1 VKTQLKLALKVLA
14 RRKFFTF
21 ISLFGI
27 SVTLLVL
34 MVATAV
40 LDNVYSPRTPE
51 GRFDR
56 VLCIL
61 SMAQI
66 GPTATMTTNPGYG
79 FLNRYVRP
87 LPNIEASSIYS
98 EARQTRLYLGD
109 GRIDTF
115 FKRTDGGFWR
125 ICDFTFLEGRP
136 YTQQEDDAGAHVAV
150 ISDKLREKLFGRALA
165 VGKTIE
171 VEGDHFRIIGV
182 VPSVALTRI
191 AAYAEIWAPI
201 GTMRSSTYR
210 EEFTGD
216 FNAIVLAKS
225 RGDLPRV
232 KRDFAAVMQRVQSPD
247 PKTYTEVQAGL
258 DTPFEASARAMFA
271 GTQFRD
277 RAPFFL
283 ALILVLAGVLFMTLP
298 ALNLITLNLSRT
310 LERASEIGVRKAFG
324 APRRALMS
332 QFVFENIVITVVGGL
347 IGFVLAAIAIQVLN
361 AADLLPDMRF
371 DLNTRIFG
379 YGMLIAVF
387 FGIFSGVYP
396 AWRMAR
402 LNPVNALRGGVH

>member
-1 VKTQLKLALKVLA
+1 MKTQLKLALKVLA

-40 LDNVYSPRTPE
+40 LDNVYSPRKPE
-51 GRFDR
+51 SRFDR
-56 VLCIL
+56 VLCVFSI
-61 SMAQI
+61 AQI
-66 GPTATMTTNPGYG
+66 GPGATMTTNPGYG
-79 FLNRYVRP
+79 FLNRYVRS
-87 LPNIEASSIYS
+87 LPNIEASSLYS
-98 EARQTRLYLGD
+98 EARQTRIYLGE

-115 FKRTDGGFWR
+115 LKRTDAAYWR
-125 ICDFTFLEGRP
+125 ICDFQFLAGRP
-136 YTQQEDDAGAHVAV
+136 FTQQEDDSGARVAV
-150 ISDKLREKLFGRALA
+150 ITDKLSVKLFGSSPALGRT
-165 VGKTIE
+165 VE
-171 VEGDHFRIIGV
+171 VEGDRFRIIGV
-182 VPSVALTRI
+182 VPSVALTRV
-191 AAYAEIWAPI
+191 AAYSEIWAPI

-210 EEFTGD
+210 DEFVGD
-216 FNAIVLAKS
+216 FSAVVMAKS
-225 RGDLPRV
+225 RADLPRI
-232 KRDFAAVMQRVQSPD
+232 KRDFAAVMQRVKSPD
-247 PKTYTEVQAGL
+247 PKTYTRVEASL
-258 DTPFEASARAMFA
+258 DTLFDASARGMFA
-271 GTQFRD
+271 GTRFRN
-277 RAPFFL
+277 RAPFIL

-324 APRRALMS
+324 APRSALMS
-332 QFVFENIVITVVGGL
+332 QFVFENIVITVVGGV

-371 DLNTRIFG
+371 DLNPRIFG

-387 FGIFSGVYP
+387 FGVFSGVYP